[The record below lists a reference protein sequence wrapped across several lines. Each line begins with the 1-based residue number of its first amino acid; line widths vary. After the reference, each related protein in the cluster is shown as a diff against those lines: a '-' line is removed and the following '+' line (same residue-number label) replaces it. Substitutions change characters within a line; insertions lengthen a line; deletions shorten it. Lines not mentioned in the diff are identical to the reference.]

1 MVDLS
6 GAENL
11 DKIDWTDS
19 NALFTFS
26 VGTIKVAEQYQLA
39 RKTFAISLK
48 TLKIG
53 LVKAYKNK
61 HIESRISEDKAYLL
75 MAYDNPEM
83 KTALSEMIDAEQQ
96 YKGLEKVLETR
107 QAAVS
112 LAQSLIKNRIDNV

>member
-1 MVDLS
+1 MVELNQTD
-6 GAENL
+6 NL

-19 NALFTFS
+19 NALFRFS
-26 VGTIKVAEQYQLA
+26 VDTIRVAEKYQLA

-53 LVKAYKNK
+53 LVTAYKNK
-61 HIESRISEDKAYLL
+61 RIEARISEDKAYLL
-75 MAYDNPEM
+75 MAYDQPEM
-83 KTALSEMIDAEQQ
+83 KAALSDLIDFEQE

>member
-1 MVDLS
+1 MVELNM
-6 GAENL
+6 GQNL

-19 NALFTFS
+19 NELFRFA
-26 VGTIKVAEQYQLA
+26 VGTIKIAEEYQKA
-39 RKTFAISLK
+39 RKLFAISRK

-53 LVKAYKNK
+53 LVTAYKNK
-61 HIESRISEDKAYLL
+61 RIETRIAEDKAYLL
-75 MAYDNPEM
+75 MAYDQPEM
-83 KTALSEMIDAEQQ
+83 KAALSDLIDYEQE